1 MSKIS
6 GYSATELAVHF
17 TDTKNSLAQKRM
29 KVRYAILEFEFRLP
43 AKDPIEIRKSEFNQN
58 ARNTC
63 LCVRPS
69 NVILLLALGSIA
81 LN

>member
-1 MSKIS
+1 MTKIS

-43 AKDPIEIRKSEFNQN
+43 AKDPIEI
-58 ARNTC
+58 NTT
-63 LCVRPS
+63 
-69 NVILLLALGSIA
+69 
-81 LN
+81 